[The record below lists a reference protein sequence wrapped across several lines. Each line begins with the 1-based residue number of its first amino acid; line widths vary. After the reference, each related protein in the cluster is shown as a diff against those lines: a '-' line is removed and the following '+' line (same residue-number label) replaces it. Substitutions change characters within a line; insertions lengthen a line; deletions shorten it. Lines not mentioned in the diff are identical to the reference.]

1 MRASRAWW
9 TSLAVAGMVAL
20 ACGREPVANPESAA
34 SPTPIEGA
42 ADSVRREN
50 PMTMKTIEQVQEE
63 HTPTLMSLNGVV
75 GTFIGVTA
83 DDRPCIKV
91 MVVRRTRELE
101 GSIPSQLE
109 GYPVEIFESGEIRPL
124 SKSQ

>member
-1 MRASRAWW
+1 MRTSRAWW
-9 TSLAVAGMVAL
+9 TSLVAAGMMAL
-20 ACGREPVANPESAA
+20 ACGREPGANPESAA

-42 ADSVRREN
+42 ADSTRRED

-63 HTPTLMSLNGVV
+63 HTPTLMSLTGVV

-83 DDRPCIKV
+83 DDKPCIKV

-101 GSIPSQLE
+101 GRIPSQLE

-124 SKSQ
+124 SKSP